1 MLLLISIGKEEKDV
15 KRNSIKAEFYD
26 KQNFIATN
34 KFMDLCYDYT
44 ELSLG
49 FQGILKVRYGCY
61 GYKLDVRV
69 AKAAKLI
76 TSDCSNYCPCCS
88 SGTQTIE
95 HWLIKYP
102 IFSLYSSS
110 SFRNIK
116 NSIFLCS

>member
-76 TSDCSNYCPCCS
+76 ISNCPNYCLCCN

-95 HWLIKYP
+95 LDKMSN
-102 IFSLYSSS
+102 FSSYSSS
-110 SFRNIK
+110 NFRTIK
-116 NSIFLCS
+116 ENLIFLCS